1 MAEVLNDLKLAALN
15 ISGTSNAS
23 PQPSHSDGS
32 VTFTGTRSLRVVD
45 SGRMHFCAT
54 NGATSTL
61 TLPATSDLSLGDRY
75 TLVQNATPEAQVLVV
90 RTASS
95 SDTFSD
101 GSYLVN
107 SNAAADGNAA
117 ELVQPGNA
125 TSQALFVR
133 NAATNAAHGIGST
146 IDCQVVAP
154 NKWLL
159 LGRAEPLGTGLSGA
173 SNYQWTDAPTHL

>member
-1 MAEVLNDLKLAALN
+1 MAEILNDLKLAALN

-32 VTFTGTRSLRVVD
+32 VTFAGTRSLRVVD
-45 SGRMHFCAT
+45 SGRIHFCAT

-61 TLPATSDLSLGDRY
+61 TLPATSDLSLGDKY
-75 TLVQNATPEAQVLVV
+75 TLVQNAAPEAQVLVV

-101 GSYLVN
+101 GSYLLN
-107 SNAAADGNAA
+107 SNGAADGVKG
-117 ELVQPGNA
+117 LVQPGNA
-125 TSQALFVR
+125 TCQAFFVR
-133 NAATNAAHGIGST
+133 NAATNAAHGVGST
-146 IDCQVVAP
+146 IDCQVVAS

-159 LGRAEPLGTGLSGA
+159 VGRGESSGEGLASS
-173 SNYQWTDAPTHL
+173 SNYQWTDAPTQL